1 MFLLEH
7 VFVHNLFN
15 TSPIYLPAGFLSEMY
30 YGEDFFFFIV
40 LTFLCCCHTLRKIL
54 SFHSMYPVE
63 IFLKCKI
70 YLFFLNILSKLFL
83 ASVWAC
89 K

>member
-30 YGEDFFFFIV
+30 YGEDFFFNCSDIFM
-40 LTFLCCCHTLRKIL
+40 LLSYFEEDPIL
-54 SFHSMYPVE
+54 P
-63 IFLKCKI
+63 
-70 YLFFLNILSKLFL
+70 
-83 ASVWAC
+83 
-89 K
+89 